1 VHKLRDTLC
10 TGAIICLHACP
21 LQSSST
27 THQPRRKMLLTIV
40 TIVTGSV
47 LRRDYGSCNIR
58 IRTINRR
65 VWSTFGTAN
74 VRMACS
80 VPKSFYSYCMVRFS
94 GDRPIIN
101 IRSFVIFLFVR
112 ELYGSSVHSAA
123 ILLRASPRAVH
134 AMGECSDAQTSD
146 YQHYHYQQ
154 YCSMHV

>member
-1 VHKLRDTLC
+1 MAPCGHHDDGTSGVMVHKLRDTLC

-47 LRRDYGSCNIR
+47 LRRDYGSCNI
-58 IRTINRR
+58 
-65 VWSTFGTAN
+65 
-74 VRMACS
+74 
-80 VPKSFYSYCMVRFS
+80 
-94 GDRPIIN
+94 III

-134 AMGECSDAQTSD
+134 ATGECSDAQASD